1 MKAPR
6 GVNVQDKFNPF
17 RILRILQPKRNQTQ
31 EDLQLPISSVR
42 PNQTPSSTIKK
53 AKHET
58 KTKSKRTKSSVPTT
72 LASCTDIILPLPLP
86 LHFSLES
93 RFPQTKTKR
102 AHFSLFLTHAPLRFS
117 LSTSNQP
124 TKQIKQTNTIHH
136 PLFINQERLKPATT
150 KPSNCTPNLP
160 RQNFPPSKGAK
171 TMPARQKQ
179 NYGFFLP
186 KDQL

>member
-72 LASCTDIILPLPLP
+72 LASCTDISFLFLFLFTSPSSPVFLKQNEARPLLSIPHPRTSSLFPFHQQPTYQTNKTNKHNTPPPLYKP
-86 LHFSLES
+86 GKIKTRNNKTQQLYAQSNKAK
-93 RFPQTKTKR
+93 FPPVKRCKNDAGKTK
-102 AHFSLFLTHAPLRFS
+102 AKLRF
-117 LSTSNQP
+117 
-124 TKQIKQTNTIHH
+124 
-136 PLFINQERLKPATT
+136 
-150 KPSNCTPNLP
+150 
-160 RQNFPPSKGAK
+160 FPP
-171 TMPARQKQ
+171 
-179 NYGFFLP
+179 
-186 KDQL
+186 